1 MTADDLARLL
11 VNRRE
16 AQGMNRKEASDL
28 CGVSYWT
35 ITHWEH
41 GECLHEH
48 IELLRYLSR
57 LGVELRV
64 VGNKANWDG

>member
-1 MTADDLARLL
+1 
-11 VNRRE
+11 
-16 AQGMNRKEASDL
+16 MNRKEASDL